1 MWLVRRSWLRR
12 FGLPRRL
19 SRKPTTTT
27 RSSAFAWDWR
37 VDGSWAICCPV
48 SVGGDQGRDAESH
61 WTDLPS
67 DDSTSWFAVL
77 ASTDSVVL
85 ACTIQKRDVA
95 GKIRRDL
102 STITATGTQ
111 VNRVIYFTVTAVPI
125 AQRHELQMYARATHG
140 IELDIWD
147 AQAIAQ
153 NLADHD
159 LFHLAVDHLHLAT
172 DLAPE
177 PPVAEPQLP
186 HDRGRQGTQPLTSAW
201 GS

>member
-1 MWLVRRSWLRR
+1 MASPTQSVAQIRFALETLSETNDHHTFERICMGLARRRIVSNL
-12 FGLPRRL
+12 LPA
-19 SRKPTTTT
+19 T
-27 RSSAFAWDWR
+27 
-37 VDGSWAICCPV
+37 GPV

-77 ASTDSVVL
+77 ASTASVVL

-102 STITATGTQ
+102 STITAAGTQ

-125 AQRHELQMYARATHG
+125 AQRHELQMDARATHG

-159 LFHLAVDHLHLAT
+159 LFYLAVDHLHLAT

-177 PPVAEPQLP
+177 PSHRRTRITA
-186 HDRGRQGTQPLTSAW
+186 
-201 GS
+201 

>member
-1 MWLVRRSWLRR
+1 MWLVRRSRLRR
-12 FGLPRRL
+12 FGLLWRL

-125 AQRHELQMYARATHG
+125 AQRHELQMDARATHG

-159 LFHLAVDHLHLAT
+159 LFTWPSIICTL
-172 DLAPE
+172 
-177 PPVAEPQLP
+177 Q
-186 HDRGRQGTQPLTSAW
+186 LTSPPSLPSPNQNYRMIGDGRVPNRLQAPG